1 MSEGVLRFY
10 QLAEVCRDRAAQA
23 RNSIDAESWQNLL
36 RTGSNSH
43 EPTSKGATTARLRA
57 ALHPINGDQKIWPLE
72 HFHQSV
78 QDDALVIPRPWF

>member
-1 MSEGVLRFY
+1 MSEGVRFY

-23 RNSIDAESWQNLL
+23 RNSVDAEAWLNLL

-43 EPTSKGATTARLRA
+43 EPTGKDATRLRA
-57 ALHPINGDQKIWPLE
+57 ALHPINGDQKIWPFE
-72 HFHQSV
+72 YFHESV